1 MSKLSLK
8 IALSVCLTLGISA
21 VATAQTVVKQKGIGT
36 EWNTFYEVSLPES
49 LTSKWNVTQVEVII
63 PERLSVSEENS
74 YAPNA
79 DIVWHGD
86 TRGDRKAQV
95 AAIVKAAGELGTKNV
110 KSGQNVHLVLQLEEF
125 HGMTPLSLRKLKY
138 SGVYN
143 VTMLASVHEG
153 PTNKPIIEPTPI
165 YADMEA
171 FTGARFAQA
180 EAEGNTQKKRVT
192 AHIAA
197 VLAGWMNAGPD
208 PRREIL
214 RRGR

>member
-1 MSKLSLK
+1 MSKLSLT
-8 IALSVCLTLGISA
+8 IALGVFCALGIGA
-21 VATAQTVVKQKGIGT
+21 VGTAQSVIKQTGVGT
-36 EWNTFYEVSLPES
+36 DWNTFYDVSLPES
-49 LTSKWNVTQVEVII
+49 LTSQWNVTRVEVII
-63 PERLSVSEENS
+63 PERLTVSEENS
-74 YAPNA
+74 FAPDG

-95 AAIVKAAGELGTKNV
+95 AAILKAAGELGTKDV

-143 VTMLASVHEG
+143 ITMLASVHDG
-153 PTNKPIIEPTPI
+153 PTNKPIIEATPI
-165 YADMEA
+165 YADLEA